1 MTISLAFLIALC
13 NMASFRASKVLIS
26 LFAIELG
33 ANPLTI
39 GVLVALYSLFPMLL
53 AFYAGRLSDRMGVR
67 TPMICGSVGLSLGL
81 MVPYFTPSLVSLYL
95 SAALL
100 GGSYVFYNVSMQNL
114 VGLLSAAEDRTK
126 TFSSY
131 GLVLAM
137 GGFLGPLAAG
147 FGIDALGHRVAYL
160 LLAMVPLA
168 ALLILS
174 TKGRRVPAPHA
185 AAQRTQGKGAMDLWR
200 QPRLRR
206 VFIASGM
213 VVTGVDLFQFYLP
226 IYGHSIG
233 LSASVIGVVLS
244 MFAAAAFVVRSAIPF
259 LTRRAS
265 EEALLRYALYIGAA
279 AYLLM
284 PFLESA
290 WLLGAMSFI
299 LGLGLGVGQP
309 LSMTLVYSRSPA
321 GRSGEALGIRMG
333 INNFTHVAVPLAFGV
348 LGTAFG
354 VIPVFIASSVLL
366 VGSALAG
373 KARPRGRPRK

>member
-1 MTISLAFLIALC
+1 MTIRLAFLIALC
-13 NMASFRASKVLIS
+13 NMASFRASKVLVS

-33 ANPLTI
+33 ANPLAI
-39 GVLVALYSLFPMLL
+39 GVLVALYSLLPMLL
-53 AFYAGRLSDRMGVR
+53 ALYAGRLSDRMGVR
-67 TPMICGSVGLSLGL
+67 TPMIVGSVGLSLGL
-81 MVPYFTPSLVSLYL
+81 MLPYFAPSLAALYL

-100 GGSYVFYNVSMQNL
+100 GGCYVFYNVSMQNL

-147 FGIDALGHRVAYL
+147 FGIDALGHRLAYL
-160 LLAMVPLA
+160 VLAAVPLA

-174 TKGRRVPAPHA
+174 TRARRVPAPRA
-185 AAQRTQGKGAMDLWR
+185 AAQRSGEKGALELWR
-200 QPRLRR
+200 QPELRR
-206 VFIASGM
+206 VFIASAM
-213 VVTGVDLFQFYLP
+213 VVSGVDLFQFYLP

-259 LTRRAS
+259 LTRHAG
-265 EEALLRYALYIGAA
+265 EESLLRWALYVGAV

-309 LSMTLVYSRSPA
+309 LSMTLIYGRSPA

-333 INNFTHVAVPLAFGV
+333 INNFSHVTVPLAFGV

-354 VIPVFIASSVLL
+354 VTPVFIASSVLL
-366 VGSALAG
+366 AGSGLAG
-373 KARPRGRPRK
+373 KARSGDGSGG